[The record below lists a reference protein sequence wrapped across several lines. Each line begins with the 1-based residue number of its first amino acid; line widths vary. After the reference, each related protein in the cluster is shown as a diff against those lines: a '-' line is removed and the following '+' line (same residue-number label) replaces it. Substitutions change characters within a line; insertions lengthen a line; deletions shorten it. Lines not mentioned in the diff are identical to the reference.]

1 MRLSLDRLYLSE
13 GASMITITQT
23 PEELSSFVRK
33 ALQRLSPTSKIVIEH
48 VSGDTDIQTER
59 ALITPE
65 LLRILESTLT
75 KEPTQKPHDTYLGA
89 STVARML
96 GVKTATLAKWRRQG
110 RGPNGA
116 IRTSATSVSYPSS
129 SVHVFMN
136 SWSKEGYL
144 HADQSNRLHG
154 SSTRPEVGSPQ

>member
-1 MRLSLDRLYLSE
+1 
-13 GASMITITQT
+13 MITITQT

-33 ALQRLSPTSKIVIEH
+33 ALQRLSPTSRIVIEH
-48 VSGDTDIQTER
+48 VSGETTDLQTER

-65 LLRILESTLT
+65 LLRVLESTLT
-75 KEPTQKPHDTYLGA
+75 KEPTAKPHDTYVGA

-116 IRTSATSVSYPSS
+116 VRTSATSVSYPSS
-129 SVHVFMN
+129 AVHAFMN
-136 SWSKEGYL
+136 SWAKGGDL
-144 HADQSNRLHG
+144 HADPSNRLHG
-154 SSTRPEVGSPQ
+154 GSTGLEVGPTQ